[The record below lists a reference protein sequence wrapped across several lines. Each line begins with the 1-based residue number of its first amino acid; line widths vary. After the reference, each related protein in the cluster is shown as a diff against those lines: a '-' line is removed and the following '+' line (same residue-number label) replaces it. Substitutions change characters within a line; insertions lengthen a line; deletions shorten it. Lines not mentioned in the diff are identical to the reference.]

1 VSGTLDWVTSWDIA
15 DVMLLM
21 VQGDGA
27 DASSLISAFVPAGHG
42 RERVPGLEPG
52 LPLALMAMAG
62 THTRPLALTDVFLPD
77 ESIAR
82 IADREAWLSADAAQS
97 ANANPSAFGV
107 ARGAIAELD
116 LIARLRSDSAIAGLT
131 EALVDECRAVR
142 RRAYALADDPK
153 TSVDERL
160 SVRAAALDHVLR
172 ATTAVV
178 IARAGAAMRAGHDA
192 ERRVREALF
201 LQVQAQTAASRSV
214 SLDTLTARSR
224 RGVADLG

>member
-1 VSGTLDWVTSWDIA
+1 
-15 DVMLLM
+15 
-21 VQGDGA
+21 
-27 DASSLISAFVPAGHG
+27 
-42 RERVPGLEPG
+42 
-52 LPLALMAMAG
+52 
-62 THTRPLALTDVFLPD
+62 
-77 ESIAR
+77 
-82 IADREAWLSADAAQS
+82 
-97 ANANPSAFGV
+97 
-107 ARGAIAELD
+107 
-116 LIARLRSDSAIAGLT
+116 
-131 EALVDECRAVR
+131 VR